1 MFGRLFRETPYE
13 RNQRRAEEAGLNT
26 GCFFVVLLLGLVLW
40 HTYQVSRI
48 WESESWLKT
57 AGRVVSSRS
66 VPGTGPFS
74 SYTDYADVAY
84 VYTVAEREYKSRN
97 LRWGSD
103 YRLTR
108 AGAAEEAA
116 RYPVYAEV
124 EVYYDPDAP
133 SDSVLERGF
142 NRHFLFDVLLSLIL
156 ISLAFVLMNL
166 VFARTA
172 KARMR
177 YDSS

>member
-1 MFGRLFRETPYE
+1 RYE
-13 RNQRRAEEAGLNT
+13 RKKRTAEETGMNT
-26 GCFFVVLLLGLVLW
+26 GCLFVLLLLGLAVW
-40 HTYQVSRI
+40 HIYQVSRI

-57 AGRVVSSRS
+57 AGRVVSSDS
-66 VPGTGPFS
+66 VPGTFAS
-74 SYTDYADVAY
+74 FTTYADV
-84 VYTVAEREYKSRN
+84 VYTYTVKERAYKSQN
-97 LRWGSD
+97 LRWGSE

-142 NRHFLFDVLLSLIL
+142 NRHFAFDILLSLIL
-156 ISLAFVLMNL
+156 IVLAFLLMNL
-166 VFARTA
+166 VFERTA
-172 KARMR
+172 KDRMR